1 MKKILLA
8 WIEQKLQFDSEQES
22 LTYIE
27 GLKRSGRKFSIVSN
41 KQNDSG
47 KVCLQIRKQ
56 YNNNIFPEDQGS
68 DKQER
73 NGDLK

>member
-8 WIEQKLQFDSEQES
+8 WIEQTVQLDSKLES

-27 GLKRSGRKFSIVSN
+27 ELKRSGRKFSITSN
-41 KQNDSG
+41 KQDASG
-47 KVCLQIRKQ
+47 KVYLQIRKQ
-56 YNNNIFPEDQGS
+56 YNNNIFPDEQGS
-68 DKQER
+68 DNKER